1 MAFDRNRGTAMQLGK
16 GICWILVA
24 SVLAG
29 ILWGCPE
36 LEDDEDEAEWQR
48 ELHIA
53 PRPTPTPV
61 GPWVTCL
68 VPPLCNEYLTYS
80 PQAWDDIYYSCR
92 NSSDGRGC
100 PFDYDLRCTIEYD
113 DRDGIEGGFS
123 TAPAIKS
130 QASNLRGYAVNSA
143 GSDAVYGGPC
153 LYVRPAAASDYRVGF
168 AYRGHSR

>member
-1 MAFDRNRGTAMQLGK
+1 MVMTTRVSSRFRVQIEGAAMQLGK
-16 GICWILVA
+16 RVCWILIA

-29 ILWGCPE
+29 ILWGCEE
-36 LEDDEDEAEWQR
+36 LEDDEDEAEWQQ

-68 VPPLCNEYLTYS
+68 VPPLCNEYLTYNL
-80 PQAWDDIYYSCR
+80 QAWDEIFYSCR

-113 DRDGIEGGFS
+113 DRDDIERRVLYGDADQISSVEFTRLCGELGG
-123 TAPAIKS
+123 
-130 QASNLRGYAVNSA
+130 V
-143 GSDAVYGGPC
+143 
-153 LYVRPAAASDYRVGF
+153 
-168 AYRGHSR
+168 